1 MNNQLFER
9 FRKSCDEFFAKKAEY
24 FKAVKERM
32 AENLE
37 KKKALCE
44 KAEALKDSTDWK
56 ATADIHVALQIVW
69 FSFVFFLFIP
79 PKKITRAFFNH
90 ALVTLI
96 IQRVLNLLPHFQ
108 S

>member
-56 ATADIHVALQIVW
+56 ATADILVALQKEWKTIGPVAKNIPM
-69 FSFVFFLFIP
+69 LFGNVLLL
-79 PKKITRAFFNH
+79 A
-90 ALVTLI
+90 VI
-96 IQRVLNLLPHFQ
+96 ISLRKRMNNWLPLDK
-108 S
+108 